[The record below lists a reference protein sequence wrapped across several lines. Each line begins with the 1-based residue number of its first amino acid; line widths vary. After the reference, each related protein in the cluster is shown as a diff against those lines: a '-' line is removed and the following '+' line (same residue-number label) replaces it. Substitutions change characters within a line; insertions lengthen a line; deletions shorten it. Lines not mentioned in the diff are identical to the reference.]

1 MRRLHLARPAR
12 YIPALRFDWLTP
24 LYDPL
29 LRWVMR
35 EERFKRILV
44 AQAGL
49 QTGQRALDLG
59 CGTGTLTIMLKRAYP
74 GADVVGLDGDPRVLE
89 IARRK
94 AAEAGVGIAFDLGMA
109 FDLPYLDNSFDRV
122 VSRAPAALS
131 KGPRGGGRDRDAMVE
146 HVLGAEVA
154 YARKIG
160 IRQRE
165 PALADSAAI
174 STLRS
179 AILEGL
185 RTARDG
191 TPVVEKGWPV
201 RYAARRIAWHV
212 LDHAWEIEDRSPQ
225 RRG

>member
-29 LRWVMR
+29 LRRVMG

-122 VSRAPAALS
+122 VSSLVLHHLVRADKPRAMHQALRVLKPGGEFHLADFGKPAS
-131 KGPRGGGRDRDAMVE
+131 TYGRLVAIAMRRFE
-146 HVLGAEVA
+146 EVA
-154 YARKIG
+154 DNLDGRLP
-160 IRQRE
+160 E
-165 PALADSAAI
+165 MM
-174 STLRS
+174 RS
-179 AILEGL
+179 AGFQDVVRSARLDTVFGTLEVL
-185 RTARDG
+185 RGVKA
-191 TPVVEKGWPV
+191 E
-201 RYAARRIAWHV
+201 
-212 LDHAWEIEDRSPQ
+212 
-225 RRG
+225 